1 MSHPAARLESRD
13 AWDDPVAVASPADV
27 SRIAIILDEYARL
40 CELGRRP
47 ERGEFLARHA
57 TIAEELSECL
67 DGLDLVLSAQGDL
80 LASDLAEESSSEEF
94 APSGQLG
101 DYRILR
107 EVGRGGMGVVYEAE
121 QVPLGRRVALK
132 VLPSAAS
139 LDARHRQRFQLEAQ
153 AVAQL
158 QHEHIVSVYGVGC
171 DQGVHYFAMQF
182 IDGWSLAELIRELR
196 GTEPTAPAVLPNQGR
211 LPAGS
216 ARRDHAGTVAWYGVQ
231 AAEALQHAHE
241 VGIIHR
247 DVKPS
252 NFMVDDRGHL
262 WITDFGLAHL
272 PQDDPS
278 LTRTGDL
285 VGTLRYM
292 SPEQVRGARHEID
305 SATDIY
311 ALGLTLYELVTLR
324 PAFVAADRQ
333 ELLRRILQDEP
344 VPPRRIDPSIP
355 RDLETI
361 VLKAIAKEPRSRYG
375 SARELADDLG
385 RFLEDQPILARRPSL
400 KERAARWSRRHRPVV
415 LTAVIVLVMAL
426 AIGTTLLRRAKQQT
440 GAALDSHR
448 QALVEERKGY
458 EAAIAA
464 LDVATQPLTN
474 PADGSGPV
482 RGPEAD
488 RIYQF
493 AIGQCDQIRNLTL
506 DHKLVSEL
514 AAKAARRAGFFRMI
528 LGDAKGR
535 GDYEQAIRAYETLI
549 QQQPGFIWL
558 HTGLIETL
566 REYSERLSR
575 IRDRDAAEAKFRHAL
590 RVAEGLVGNA
600 AVEAPCFHKPLIEP
614 VNGLAWDL
622 VVRPPVDRS
631 DATLAI
637 RLARQVV
644 EWENTKYPLLRPV
657 HLAKRTLGV
666 AAYRA
671 GDWTAAAAALEQ
683 SMTENEGGDAR
694 DWFFLAIVRHR
705 QGDRVGAQKWYER
718 AASWMERNPAQARD
732 GELARIRAE
741 ADEVFGRPALAS
753 GLKPGSP

>member
-1 MSHPAARLESRD
+1 
-13 AWDDPVAVASPADV
+13 
-27 SRIAIILDEYARL
+27 
-40 CELGRRP
+40 
-47 ERGEFLARHA
+47 
-57 TIAEELSECL
+57 
-67 DGLDLVLSAQGDL
+67 LVLSAQRDL
-80 LASDLAEESSSEEF
+80 LATDLAAESSREEF

-121 QVPLGRRVALK
+121 QVPLRRRVALK

-153 AVAQL
+153 TVALL

-196 GTEPTAPAVLPNQGR
+196 RTEPAALPNPKR

-216 ARRDHAGTVAWYGVQ
+216 SRRDHARTVAWYGVQ

-241 VGIIHR
+241 MGIIHR

-252 NFMVDDRGHL
+252 NLMVDDRGHL

-278 LTRTGDL
+278 LTRSGDL

-305 SATDIY
+305 AATDIY

-333 ELLRRILQDEP
+333 VLLRRILQDEP
-344 VPPRRIDPSIP
+344 VPPRRIDPAIP

-361 VLKAIAKEPRSRYG
+361 VLKAIAKEPRARYG

-400 KERAARWSRRHRPVV
+400 TERAARWSRRHRPVV
-415 LTAVIVLVMAL
+415 LTAAIVLLL
-426 AIGTTLLRRAKQQT
+426 AFTVGTTLLWRAKRRTDEALRRTDQALRQTDIAFRQTSAALEAHRRAR
-440 GAALDSHR
+440 L
-448 QALVEERKGY
+448 EERLAY
-458 EAAIAA
+458 ESSLAA
-464 LDVATQPLTN
+464 LDVLTQPLIN
-474 PADGSGPV
+474 PSDGSGPR
-482 RGPEAD
+482 RGNDAD
-488 RIYQF
+488 RVYLY
-493 AIGQCDQIRNLTL
+493 AIRHCDDIRRLTL
-506 DHKLVSEL
+506 QDLLVSEL
-514 AAKAARRAGFFRMI
+514 AAKAARRAGFYRTI
-528 LGDAKGR
+528 LGQAKGR
-535 GDYEQAIRAYETLI
+535 GDYEQAIRTYEALI

-558 HTGLIETL
+558 RTGLIETL
-566 REYSERLSR
+566 LEYSEGLTRNG
-575 IRDRDAAEAKFRHAL
+575 DRTAAGPRFRRAL
-590 RVAEGLVGNA
+590 QLAEDLIGDPAVA
-600 AVEAPCFHKPLIEP
+600 APCYYKPLIASI
-614 VNGLAWDL
+614 NGLAWEL
-622 VVRPPVDRS
+622 VVRPPGDPS
-631 DATLAI
+631 DTARAI
-637 RLARQVV
+637 RLARQAVA
-644 EWENTKYPLLRPV
+644 WETTEIPYYPHVLQV
-657 HLAKRTLGV
+657 HRTLGV
-666 AAYRA
+666 ASCRA
-671 GDWTAAAAALEQ
+671 GDWSAAAAALEK
-683 SMTENEGGDAR
+683 SIAATEGGDSR
-694 DWFFLAIVRHR
+694 DWFFLAIARHR
-705 QGDRVGAQKWYER
+705 QGDRAGAQKWYER

-732 GELARIRAE
+732 GELAQIRAE
-741 ADEVFGRPALAS
+741 AGEVFGRPALAS